1 MMNMHNHSLTWPDLI
16 QHVRL
21 AQSEDKAPPMVED
34 RAPDYERKEFFPLKV
49 NHPMINASSDH
60 P

>member
-1 MMNMHNHSLTWPDLI
+1 
-16 QHVRL
+16 VRL